1 MAYDINLGPAVP
13 QQHPTPV
20 EKAEIRKQ
28 IGLGTSA
35 LLNAHFYQSSGGDI
49 SLDLSDPTNVNYRI
63 SLSKIRLADTTAT
76 RLLEPRAIYM
86 DDYTVYAGDRQRE
99 RAIAA
104 GTITKTGNAR
114 ISITSKYF
122 NSSVGIAVTVDGV
135 SARRLDID
143 VPVLLNDTP
152 IQWAEKVRGILNAN
166 PIVVNMFVVD
176 IDSANK
182 TWIHTSYRRPRAQ
195 DGTFNV
201 SLANGTGATGCTGII
216 DATTS
221 ILIDNGSVIES
232 PKVSD
237 IETPISHRASFDGTS
252 PIQIVGQIRPSKV
265 LRRHIADWDRTLDNN
280 TNVSTGLATGIST
293 PKIQDGAITPSK
305 ISVGGPT
312 WDTTGNTYTIGNL
325 GVEGNQ
331 IIVDGKSGGLLTTT
345 INASGSGYVDGT
357 HKGVQ
362 LIYFSGNTATA
373 YPKVDIVVVDGAVTT
388 ATLATRGSG
397 FTNANTVMTFADVTI
412 NPTIGALG
420 SGAKIKVATFEAAG
434 DGGRLTLSGP
444 GEVSLTNYDSTK
456 SWQLA
461 TTGTSPGDFE
471 IRGGNIDSAITAAS
485 GDSAKTNIGLRIVK
499 ATGEVNVLSLKS
511 KGTIEADNYTIGA
524 TPATAT
530 GPTNDFDGIAKS
542 ARVWT
547 NGRTLKTNDF
557 SGTNPTDVKFS
568 FGSVDGSA
576 DISVQALIGDD
587 KILNK
592 HIAAWLS
599 GDTTVGSGTGI
610 STDQIRDDAVTSA
623 KLEDNITIAKTL
635 TVQKTIAGD
644 NQGIKFSDDATRI
657 SVSGNDM
664 YIVAAGDIKFGVNGT
679 SNAFTTKATI
689 SSAGKLTCAGIESSQ
704 AIRSEGDVIAY
715 SSSDAAL
722 KDNIKNIQNPLS
734 KINKLNGVS
743 FTWNSN
749 QNTYS
754 GYDIGVVAQE
764 VQDVFPEIVTTRED
778 GYKAVRYEKLIPLL
792 IECIKELNA
801 KIDALK

>member
-1 MAYDINLGPAVP
+1 MAQDINLGPAVP

-35 LLNAHFYQSSGGDI
+35 LLNAQFYQSSGGDI

-86 DDYTVYAGDRQRE
+86 DNYTVYAGQTQRE
-99 RAIAA
+99 RAIAN
-104 GTITKTGNAR
+104 GTITKTGNAK

-122 NSSVGIAVTVDGV
+122 DSSVGVPVTVGGV

-176 IDSANK
+176 IDSTNK

-195 DGTFNV
+195 DETFNV
-201 SLANGTGATGCTGII
+201 SLANGTGETGCTGII
-216 DATTS
+216 EATAST
-221 ILIDNGSVIES
+221 LIQTGNVTES
-232 PKVSD
+232 LQVSD

-280 TNVSTGLATGIST
+280 TNASTGLATGIST
-293 PKIQDGAITPSK
+293 AKIQDGAITPSK

-312 WDTTGNTYTIGNL
+312 WDTAGTTYTIGNL

-345 INASGSGYVDGT
+345 ITAGGSGYVDGT

-362 LIYFSGNTATA
+362 LVHDSGATATA
-373 YPKVDIVVVDGAVTT
+373 YPKVDIIVVGGAVTQ
-388 ATLATRGSG
+388 AALATRGSG
-397 FTNANTVMTFADVTI
+397 FTNANTVMKFADATT

-461 TTGTSPGDFE
+461 TTGASPGDFV
-471 IRGGNIDSAITAAS
+471 IRGGNINSTITAATT
-485 GDSAKTNIGLRIVK
+485 DPTDIGLRITK
-499 ATGEVNVLSLKS
+499 ATGLVNVLSLHS
-511 KGTIEADNYTIGA
+511 KGEIKAYNYTLHSA
-524 TPATAT
+524 TAATAT
-530 GPTNDFDGIAKS
+530 GTTNDFDGIAKS
-542 ARVWT
+542 ARIWT

-557 SGTNPTDVKFS
+557 SGTNATDVKFS

-592 HIAAWLS
+592 HIAAWIS
-599 GDTTVGSGTGI
+599 TDTTTGLGTGI

-623 KLEDNITIAKTL
+623 KLADDITIAKTL
-635 TVQKTIAGD
+635 TVQKTISGG
-644 NQGIKFSDDATRI
+644 NQGIKFTDDATRI
-657 SVSGNDM
+657 SVSNNDM
-664 YIVAAGDIKFGVNGT
+664 YIVAAGNIKFGVNGT
-679 SNAFTTKATI
+679 GNAFTSKA
-689 SSAGKLTCAGIESSQ
+689 SFDNAGKLTCAGIDSSTTISSQ
-704 AIRSEGDVIAY
+704 GDIIAY

-754 GYDIGVVAQE
+754 GYDIGVIAQE

-801 KIDALK
+801 KLDALK